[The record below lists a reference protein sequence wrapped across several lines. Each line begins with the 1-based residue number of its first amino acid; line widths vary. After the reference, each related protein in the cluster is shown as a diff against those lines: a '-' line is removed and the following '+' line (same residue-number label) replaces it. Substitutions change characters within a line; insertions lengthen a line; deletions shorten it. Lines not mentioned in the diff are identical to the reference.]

1 MTNSSKSSQLPCFI
15 CFSQILSVN
24 IIPVSISLCMWVCA
38 YVHLCMHTRMHKFVC
53 LQRPLPWYICGGHE
67 IIYGSGFFICYVSL
81 SDWMQL
87 FRVSSRYFYPLT
99 HHTVP
104 SICSKEVSKLQN
116 SFFGLQQW
124 SNILSTF
131 FCIYVCVTTTD
142 DCSYLVSFFS
152 WPLDEYLLWL
162 IHSVFTTAFPAVIF
176 TLTNRGKQY

>member
-1 MTNSSKSSQLPCFI
+1 MCTCVCTHVCINLCVYRGPC
-15 CFSQILSVN
+15 
-24 IIPVSISLCMWVCA
+24 
-38 YVHLCMHTRMHKFVC
+38 HGTFVGVME
-53 LQRPLPWYICGGHE
+53 LFME
-67 IIYGSGFFICYVSL
+67 VVFFICYVSL

-87 FRVSSRYFYPLT
+87 FRVSSRYFYSLT

-124 SNILSTF
+124 SDILSTF